1 MLRAGEFRADK
12 VQYEDGIGCCIWKLF
27 PDGDEDVGICFDF
40 AYDDIDDILDLLHGL
55 KEIPAETI
63 HQDS

>member
-12 VQYEDGIGCCIWKLF
+12 VQYEDGIGCCIWELF
-27 PDGDEDVGICFDF
+27 SEDENTGTCFDF